1 VPLVEFM
8 ELLIP
13 CISHLENRVGEKIL
27 AMILRKGMELWSG
40 AHWKNYFEDIN
51 SWVHQLHQHIGLYPM
66 REGMT
71 KS

>member
-40 AHWKNYFEDIN
+40 APWKNYFEDIEA
-51 SWVHQLHQHIGLYPM
+51 VFQ
-66 REGMT
+66 
-71 KS
+71 